1 MTRRRKERKRRR
13 AMSKIIR
20 ITDEMV
26 DNLRDEIRIKT
37 LGKQMLDG
45 TLSFSKTFT
54 SDEKATLYF
63 TEEAWIKMNHL
74 VATYDKEVA
83 WHGTAFR
90 GEDPEKN
97 EYTVEDILVYPQK
110 VTGGTVTV
118 DLEKYTQWIIDRNE
132 AGDPRMMNLRMQG
145 HSHVNMATSPS
156 TTDMDHQKGIVSGL
170 EDDGF
175 YIFVIWNKRGEHN
188 IRIYDMAKNLTFEP
202 ADVTLA
208 ILPGVYNMAEFQK
221 DADQYV
227 EKYTYQAPSSQ
238 YGGNYGGYNGG
249 YNGSYKGSTGSTTP
263 AAPAAP
269 AKPAELPPSPA
280 AKTEPVKTEPPKTM
294 NNSYGKKKTMI
305 TDYDDYSEYADM
317 FDGYDPSD
325 PFDYRDGIHSYR

>member
-1 MTRRRKERKRRR
+1 
-13 AMSKIIR
+13 
-20 ITDEMV
+20 
-26 DNLRDEIRIKT
+26 
-37 LGKQMLDG
+37 
-45 TLSFSKTFT
+45 
-54 SDEKATLYF
+54 
-63 TEEAWIKMNHL
+63 
-74 VATYDKEVA
+74 
-83 WHGTAFR
+83 
-90 GEDPEKN
+90 
-97 EYTVEDILVYPQK
+97 
-110 VTGGTVTV
+110 
-118 DLEKYTQWIIDRNE
+118 
-132 AGDPRMMNLRMQG
+132 
-145 HSHVNMATSPS
+145 
-156 TTDMDHQKGIVSGL
+156 MDHQKGIVSGL

-294 NNSYGKKKTMI
+294 NNSSGKKKTMI
-305 TDYDDYSEYADM
+305 TDYDDYSEYSDM
-317 FDGYDPSD
+317 FEGYDPSD
-325 PFDYRDGIHSYR
+325 PFDYRDGIHSHR